1 MSTTKESEATRAA
14 RALVKARWAKTKPEE
29 RSELAAW
36 LNRQRTTEMR
46 RDPEKP
52 RCPCGAM
59 TAKRAKARAH
69 KCEAPEAPPWE
80 TKKPA
85 RKRAQ

>member
-1 MSTTKESEATRAA
+1 MSTTKESEVTRAA

-29 RSELAAW
+29 RSAVATW
-36 LNRQRTTEMR
+36 LNAQRPAEDR

-59 TAKRAKARAH
+59 TAKRAAARRH
-69 KCEAPEAPPWE
+69 KCEAPQAPPWE
-80 TKKPA
+80 TKKRT
-85 RKRAQ
+85 RKTAQ